1 MPDAIA
7 PWVSTLAAAVQTG
20 TAIRCI
26 TPLMPAGG
34 AGDKVFPPTYP
45 NPADKDE
52 RGRDRP
58 MYAAEIRLIEGQ
70 PVPCVLMDSVQSQAN
85 RLEAALLAAHDRG
98 HLPLP
103 LLATHIEGAGR
114 VTTLDAPHR
123 VYDAIFQDSMLD
135 GVRFRQSD
143 LGQRLLTARP
153 QTATALY
160 TYCPTVLLF
169 GGWDSHAGD
178 GGRGARIARALTS
191 EIVGMHTTAG
201 LRPAS
206 RLDPLGIE
214 REAGPIYAAADA
226 DERWT
231 LDESAARQNQ
241 KSPVKYGDGSPS
253 RIGHGNITPSLVL
266 GGVTL
271 AEARQIAVLSLPQL
285 RRLRFPHPATGE
297 TSVPRDE
304 AARLVL
310 AALGLY
316 ALTLQIEQ
324 GFDLRSRCVLLP
336 VETPRFEL
344 LGPTHREVE
353 RLEMDATTGR
363 EVLQSAL
370 AQAEA
375 HGLQWHREVI
385 TLHAQPKLNELVQ
398 RSRANAGRDTESGGE
413 GDAGTLP

>member
-7 PWVSTLAAAVQTG
+7 PWVATLAAAVQTG

-26 TPLMPAGG
+26 TSLMPAGG
-34 AGDKVFPPTYP
+34 AGDKVFPPTYREGNKEHEP
-45 NPADKDE
+45 PV
-52 RGRDRP
+52 
-58 MYAAEIRLIEGQ
+58 YATETRWIEGQ
-70 PVPCVLMDSVQSQAN
+70 PVPCVLLDSVQSQAN
-85 RLEAALLAAHDRG
+85 RLEAALLTAHDRG

-103 LLATHIEGAGR
+103 VLATHIEGAGR

-123 VYDAIFQDSMLD
+123 VYDAIFRDSTLD

-153 QTATALY
+153 QMATALY

-191 EIVGMHTTAG
+191 EIIGMHTLAG
-201 LRPAS
+201 IRPAS
-206 RLDPLGIE
+206 RVDPLGIE
-214 REAGPIYAAADA
+214 TEAGPIYEAADA

-231 LDESAARQNQ
+231 LDTSAARHNQ
-241 KSPVKYGDGSPS
+241 KGPVKYGDGRPS
-253 RIGHGNITPSLVL
+253 RIGHGNIVPSLVL

-285 RRLRFPHPATGE
+285 RRLRFPHPVTGE
-297 TSVPRDE
+297 LSAPRDA

-336 VETPRFEL
+336 VEASQFDL
-344 LGPTHREVE
+344 LGSTHRAME
-353 RLEMDATTGR
+353 RLEMDATAAR

-385 TLHAQPKLNELVQ
+385 TLHAQPKLNALVR
-398 RSRANAGRDTESGGE
+398 RSQATAAHDVASGGE
-413 GDAGTLP
+413 DDVGTLP